1 MYMMPYNI
9 EFQIAGLI
17 VVLILLVVFF
27 AKERFHSL
35 QNSIYRAL
43 LIITVLELILDIA
56 SVITITNRELCPR
69 LNAFLSKGYLVA
81 MLSYI
86 ACVALYTLSNTIYS
100 SMPGWKKKIKLAQT
114 VMIFAALTVCCVLVI
129 TRDLFYGGEG
139 KFIYSY
145 GPASDTVYMFSTLAV
160 IYVIFVLLINIKNIP
175 PARQLSIYSF
185 CIMEGI
191 IAIVQMFNKELLI
204 IGFGTA
210 ATIMIMYFTIENPD
224 MKMIKALNN
233 ANKKNRE
240 LLLNILPES
249 VADRLKDSNS
259 TFTEQFN
266 DVTIMFLDLVNF
278 SKLSND
284 IGAQKIVFLL
294 NKFFSQIDDLLGVFR
309 VEKIKTM
316 GDSYMAAAGIP
327 DYYEENHEEMLR
339 FAFAVLKLLEGF
351 NKRNGTNIQVRIGLN
366 TGPVVAGIIGKKK
379 FIYDLWGEAVN
390 LASRMESYGV
400 PDRIAVSP
408 YLAKKLEG
416 NHTLEAQ
423 PVTNIKGFGEME
435 TYLVRD

>member
-1 MYMMPYNI
+1 MAYNI
-9 EFQIAGLI
+9 EFQVSGLI
-17 VVLILLVVFF
+17 VVLILLIVFF

-35 QNSIYRAL
+35 QNSIYRVL
-43 LIITVLELILDIA
+43 LIITVIELLLDIA
-56 SVITITNRELCPR
+56 SVITITNREMYPR
-69 LNAFLSKGYLVA
+69 LNKILSKGYLIA

-86 ACVALYTLSNTIYS
+86 GCIALYTLSNTLYPSIPHWRRRSKQIQAIIIILGY
-100 SMPGWKKKIKLAQT
+100 IACCII
-114 VMIFAALTVCCVLVI
+114 VFATELL
-129 TRDLFYGGEG
+129 YGGDG

-145 GPASDTVYMFSTLAV
+145 GPASDTVYMYSTISV
-160 IYVIFVLLINIKNIP
+160 VYVIAVLLINIKNIP
-175 PARQLSIYSF
+175 PMKQLSIYSF

-191 IAIVQMFNKELLI
+191 VAIVQMFNKELLI

-210 ATIMIMYFTIENPD
+210 AAMMIMYFTLENPD

-233 ANKKNRE
+233 ANQKNRE

-249 VADRLKDSNS
+249 VADRLKDSES
-259 TFTEQFN
+259 TFTEKFQ

-278 SKLSND
+278 SKLSNE

-294 NKFFSQIDDLLGVFR
+294 NKFFSQIDDLLSFFK

-316 GDSYMAAAGIP
+316 GDCYMAAAGIP
-327 DYYEENHEEMLR
+327 DYYDDNQEEMVK
-339 FAFAVLKLLEGF
+339 FAFAVLKLLDGF

-400 PDRIAVSP
+400 PDRINVSP
-408 YLAKKLEG
+408 YLAKKLEST
-416 NHTLEAQ
+416 HTLEKQ
-423 PVTNIKGFGEME
+423 PVVDIKGFGDME
-435 TYLVRD
+435 TYLICK

>member
-1 MYMMPYNI
+1 MAYNI

-27 AKERFHSL
+27 AKERFHSI
-35 QNSIYRAL
+35 QNSIYRIL
-43 LIITVLELILDIA
+43 LIITVVELCLDIA
-56 SVITITNRELCPR
+56 SVISISNRETYPR
-69 LNAFLSKGYLVA
+69 LNNFLSKGYLIA

-86 ACVALYTLSNTIYS
+86 ACVDLYTISNTLYTA
-100 SMPGWKKKIKLAQT
+100 MPKWRFNVKVVQAILVLLGLLACY
-114 VMIFAALTVCCVLVI
+114 VIVALVP
-129 TRDLFYGGEG
+129 LFYGGEG

-145 GPASDTVYMFSTLAV
+145 GPASDTVYMFSTISV
-160 IYVIFVLLINIKNIP
+160 IYVVIVLLINIRNIP
-175 PARQLSIYSF
+175 PAKQLSIYSF

-284 IGAQKIVFLL
+284 IGSQKIVVLL
-294 NKFFSQIDDLLGVFR
+294 NKFFSQIDDLLSVFR

-351 NKRNGTNIQVRIGLN
+351 NKRNGTSIQVRIGLN

-400 PDRIAVSP
+400 PDRINVSP
-408 YLAKKLEG
+408 YLAKKLEA
-416 NHTLEAQ
+416 NHSLEMQ
-423 PVTNIKGFGEME
+423 PVTHIKGFGDME

>member
-1 MYMMPYNI
+1 MPYNI

-43 LIITVLELILDIA
+43 LIITVVELILDIA
-56 SVITITNRELCPR
+56 SVISITNRELCPR
-69 LNAFLSKGYLVA
+69 LNNFLSKGYLIA
-81 MLSYI
+81 MLAYI
-86 ACVALYTLSNTIYS
+86 ACIGLYTLANTPYS
-100 SMPGWKKKIKLAQT
+100 GMPKWRRTSKQIQAGVIIIGLI
-114 VMIFAALTVCCVLVI
+114 VSCVLVL
-129 TRDLFYGGEG
+129 TRELLYGGEG

-145 GPASDTVYMFSTLAV
+145 GPASDTVYMFSTISV
-160 IYVIFVLLINIKNIP
+160 IYVVIVLLINIRNIP
-175 PARQLSIYSF
+175 PAKQLSIYSF

-191 IAIVQMFNKELLI
+191 VAIVQMFNKELLI

-284 IGAQKIVFLL
+284 IGSQKIVVLL
-294 NKFFSQIDDLLGVFR
+294 NKFFSQIDDLLSVFR

-351 NKRNGTNIQVRIGLN
+351 NKRNGTSIQVRIGLN

-400 PDRIAVSP
+400 PDRINVSP
-408 YLAKKLEG
+408 YLAKKLEP